1 MTIRLIL
8 FLIAVQ
14 FVFAEFGPD
23 ATTLR
28 SYANATT
35 YSIGRMVEF

>member
-8 FLIAVQ
+8 FLIAIQ
-14 FVFAEFGPD
+14 FVFAEYGPD
-23 ATTLR
+23 ATSLR

-35 YSIGRMVEF
+35 YTIERMVEF